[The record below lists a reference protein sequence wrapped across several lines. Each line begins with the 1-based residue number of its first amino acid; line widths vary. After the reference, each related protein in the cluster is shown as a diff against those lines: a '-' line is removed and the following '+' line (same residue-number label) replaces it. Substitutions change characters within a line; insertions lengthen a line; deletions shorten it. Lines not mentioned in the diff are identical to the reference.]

1 MSAPNPIDNQNCVSA
16 PNPIDNQDSS
26 TWLNSINNQ
35 DSSTPSQ
42 SFSPIKFTASA
53 ITKTTTPNEHEIVD
67 DEISLIKRPA
77 EEQRKTEPEVADL
90 CNTPKRERKEGQP
103 DFRARNFA
111 TEAKE
116 QECNEQSPTKAG
128 ISHRLMTTES
138 TTTTTT
144 TSLNSTPQKA
154 MVKSLSIEF
163 EQRLASIHV
172 SPKPKNSSPASG
184 PRAMSPIRSVASQL
198 SPVSKLNLNDE
209 SSTQDEHVNS
219 YVIEKPNLVSPSK
232 IASASISN
240 NNNNYN
246 TNIDFTTSINTNV
259 LNSNIIINN
268 NNINNNNN
276 NKDDNDID
284 NSHNVSA
291 TIIPASASSINVI
304 SHIDNISSIAPEAVP
319 DVPVMNITSSSNLDD
334 NDGNNVRQHIHTL
347 FY

>member
-1 MSAPNPIDNQNCVSA
+1 MSAPNPIDCQDSSNCVSA
-16 PNPIDNQDSS
+16 PNPIDNQDYS
-26 TWLNSINNQ
+26 TLLNSINNQ

-53 ITKTTTPNEHEIVD
+53 ITKTTPPNEHEIVD

-116 QECNEQSPTKAG
+116 QESNEQSPTKAG

-138 TTTTTT
+138 TTTT

-209 SSTQDEHVNS
+209 SSTQDEHPNS

-246 TNIDFTTSINTNV
+246 TNINTNV
-259 LNSNIIINN
+259 LNSNIIIN

-284 NSHNVSA
+284 SSHNVSA

-347 FY
+347 VY